1 MPDMCGVLYGGVLS
15 RVAYFQWVHVRVG
28 QFVYPNITI
37 PKDNPVSHC
46 HSGILDAIVFFT
58 YVASIKV
65 AIDRIQYRIPGI
77 GYVTPNVHP
86 KLLKPIRSHEKKK
99 LLHKVQTDNV

>member
-37 PKDNPVSHC
+37 PND
-46 HSGILDAIVFFT
+46 L
-58 YVASIKV
+58 
-65 AIDRIQYRIPGI
+65 
-77 GYVTPNVHP
+77 
-86 KLLKPIRSHEKKK
+86 
-99 LLHKVQTDNV
+99 